1 MYNITLRE
9 SRGVTGIDWRQVFE
23 DVDEF
28 VHKRLALDAEQK
40 VFEIFVREVHSP
52 ARVPPELNCRN
63 VLFFFAHKMLD
74 SDID

>member
-1 MYNITLRE
+1 
-9 SRGVTGIDWRQVFE
+9 VTGIDGRQVFE
-23 DVDEF
+23 DVDEL
-28 VHKRLALDAEQK
+28 VHELLALDAEQK

-52 ARVPPELNCRN
+52 ARVAPELNWRN